1 MNSTDRQSQAIAKR
15 ASEFVK
21 AAEAADPDLTVDDFA
36 ALNSDEGRERFAT
49 VLGQLAS
56 SKFVDA
62 SEALIANEGDKGEA
76 VLHAAGGSPGL
87 GHYVLR
93 AFHKR
98 ICTNQ
103 KISAELRKELER
115 LNKSGIKIT
124 TPTAAGICGGGAATV
139 TILIATA
146 VSGPLAAVLAPFAGG
161 VTLLILVCGL
171 DGFCSWI
178 SKKE

>member
-1 MNSTDRQSQAIAKR
+1 MNSTDRESNAIAQR

-21 AAEAADPDLTVDDFA
+21 AVETTDPDLTMGDFG
-36 ALNSDEGRERFAT
+36 ALKSDEGRERFAA

-56 SKFVDA
+56 TKFVDA
-62 SEALIANEGDKGEA
+62 SEALIANEGDEGEA

-87 GHYVLR
+87 GHYILR

-98 ICTNQ
+98 ICTNE
-103 KISAELRKELER
+103 KISTELRKELER
-115 LNKSGIKIT
+115 LDKSGVKIT

-178 SKKE
+178 SK